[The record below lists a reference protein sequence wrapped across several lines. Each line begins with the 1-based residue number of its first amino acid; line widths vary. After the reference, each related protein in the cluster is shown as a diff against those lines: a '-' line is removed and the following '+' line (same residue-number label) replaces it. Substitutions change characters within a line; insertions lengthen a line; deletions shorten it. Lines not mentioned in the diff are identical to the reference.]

1 MKDTQGNII
10 TEKEFTKDIGHR
22 AEHSWCCATQE
33 NEGKCNCK
41 LIVNKEDTW
50 QERFDELI
58 GYFKRGGEDSE
69 NTAMNKMRHS
79 PNSVLEGEIKSFIK
93 TEIDKAYKLGMCV
106 GVTEEQERWSEI
118 VKMIKE
124 KHNLTN

>member
-1 MKDTQGNII
+1 MKDTQGNNI
-10 TEKEFTKDIGHR
+10 TEEEFTKDIGHR

-33 NEGKCNCK
+33 NEGECNCK

-50 QERFDELI
+50 QERFDEI
-58 GYFKRGGEDSE
+58 YPQG
-69 NTAMNKMRHS
+69 NTHHFGWAFNERTD
-79 PNSVLEGEIKSFIK
+79 NLKSFFK

-124 KHNLTN
+124 KHNI

>member
-1 MKDTQGNII
+1 MKDTQGNNI
-10 TEKEFTKDIGHR
+10 TEKEFTKDIGHGVVDP
-22 AEHSWCCATQE
+22 E
-33 NEGKCNCK
+33 
-41 LIVNKEDTW
+41 KEDTW

-79 PNSVLEGEIKSFIK
+79 PNSVLEGEIKSFIQ
-93 TEIDKAYKLGMCV
+93 TEIDKAYKLGKCE